1 MNRHVQSARV
11 RWRYGRG
18 EARVLFHVP
27 QSLQD
32 WCMPRSGALIGIPT
46 GGVMG
51 STTAEASSSGACQ
64 TRRLGHTDSGLFSAY
79 SFRAVTIADVAYR
92 LLNNAP

>member
-1 MNRHVQSARV
+1 
-11 RWRYGRG
+11 
-18 EARVLFHVP
+18 
-27 QSLQD
+27 
-32 WCMPRSGALIGIPT
+32 
-46 GGVMG
+46 MG